1 MVQLTRSLVVFSAA
15 ALACAAVSLKG
26 GSMKAVEWDLHL
38 ILVHAQATS
47 TSVSVIPATNVTLL
61 DANVKSST

>member
-1 MVQLTRSLVVFSAA
+1 
-15 ALACAAVSLKG
+15 
-26 GSMKAVEWDLHL
+26 MKAVEWDLHL